1 MRHVLTCHML
11 AGTARITDGALGTLI
26 GEYCREAGVRKLKQ
40 QLEKIYRKVA
50 LRLVKRG
57 ASAKVRPAPLF
68 QEVLTQELLD
78 AIACIAMPLQA
89 VGQHLSLL
97 TDLTYA
103 LSKSAARMYLWGDS
117 GHAMLPVEFRYCPT

>member
-1 MRHVLTCHML
+1 MVGWVLICHLL

-57 ASAKVRPAPLF
+57 ASAKVC
-68 QEVLTQELLD
+68 Q
-78 AIACIAMPLQA
+78 
-89 VGQHLSLL
+89 LS
-97 TDLTYA
+97 YV
-103 LSKSAARMYLWGDS
+103 
-117 GHAMLPVEFRYCPT
+117 HAMLIPRSSLNAIA